1 MRGETPRSPTMYA
14 VVNDLCLWQN
24 LSTITWVSS
33 PRYRPKSY
41 SLDPESYGKG
51 PVAWRGLSPS
61 ASEDEKDQL
70 GASLRQHAIARAI
83 RAFAQSRHGSVR
95 KYADV
100 NNINYQRLTGVLR
113 GDLILRLE
121 DIANAERNLGLSV
134 EDWAGQ
140 WAR

>member
-1 MRGETPRSPTMYA
+1 MYA
-14 VVNDLCLWQN
+14 AVNNLCLWRN
-24 LSTITWVSS
+24 SNTITQVSS

-41 SLDPESYGKG
+41 SLDPESFGKG
-51 PVAWRGLSPS
+51 PVAWRGLSLN

-83 RAFAQSRHGSVR
+83 RTFAQSQHGSVR

-100 NNINYQRLTGVLR
+100 NGINYQRLAGVLR

-121 DIANAERNLGLSV
+121 DIASAERNLGLTV